1 MLHEGLTLE
10 LQRVLAMREADK
22 TLDYRMLNNNKNY
35 LLV

>member
-10 LQRVLAMREADK
+10 LQRVVAMREAEE
-22 TLDYRMLNNNKNY
+22 TLDYKSLTNNKNY